1 MTVLVV
7 KLMCEEECNIKI
19 HVFQALD
26 GDSFLVTICESEKEI
41 NILIDCG
48 NKETYQNYIKPYLLH
63 MSEQGKKIDFLILT
77 HVHSDHIGG
86 AIPLLIENRS
96 SAESCIIE
104 IEHVIYNGYLG
115 LELEAYS
122 SLECTA
128 KEQRICQGILAQGRA
143 VLGRKQTEKQITLNE
158 ELCISHLLIQ
168 GGYRWNVWDVDRR
181 CLIIADTHMKI
192 DIGEHSYIQFI
203 SPNKQQV
210 IQMNKKWEA
219 YLERIY
225 KKVPKI
231 DNEIVRNAYEAF
243 QWIANNTDY
252 DTIQG
257 LITSKDLNKES
268 VEQMANMS
276 YSYDYTE
283 ENKESIAFVLS
294 VKDKKILFLSDAN
307 IEICRR
313 NLEQIYGSTPMEMEL
328 IKLSHHGSK
337 RNISK
342 RFLEQF
348 GSRSYLIS
356 AGTADLRPSKETIA
370 KLLVNRP
377 KEQKKI
383 YITNKNRTIECFDT
397 ENIHNAFMFE
407 FVNIANNLIE
417 I

>member
-1 MTVLVV
+1 MY
-7 KLMCEEECNIKI
+7 EERCNIKI
-19 HVFQALD
+19 HTFQAFD

-48 NKETYQNYIKPYLLH
+48 NQETYQNYIKPHLLH
-63 MSEQGKKIDFLILT
+63 MSEQGKKINFLILT

-86 AIPLLIENRS
+86 AIPLLVENRS
-96 SAESCIIE
+96 FAESCIIE

-115 LELEAYS
+115 LELECYP
-122 SLECTA
+122 SLDCTA
-128 KEQRICQGILAQGRA
+128 KEQRMCQGILAQGRA
-143 VLGRKQTEKQITLNE
+143 VSGRKQTEKQITLNE

-168 GGYRWNVWDVDRR
+168 GGYKWNVWDDDKR

-203 SPNKQQV
+203 SPNKQQL

-219 YLERIY
+219 YLKRIY
-225 KKVPKI
+225 RKVLKI

-243 QWIANNTDY
+243 QWIVNNANY
-252 DTIQG
+252 DTIQE
-257 LITSKDLNKES
+257 LITSKALNKES
-268 VEQMANMS
+268 VEKMANMT

-294 VKDKKILFLSDAN
+294 VKNKKVLFLGDAN
-307 IEICRR
+307 IEICRK
-313 NLEQIYGSTPMEMEL
+313 NLKKIYGLNPIEMEL

-337 RNISK
+337 RNISNH
-342 RFLEQF
+342 FLEQF

-356 AGTADLRPSKETIA
+356 AGMTDLRPSMETIA

-377 KEQKKI
+377 KEQKNI
-383 YITNKNRTIECFDT
+383 YITNKNSTIECFDT
-397 ENIHNAFMFE
+397 DNIHNAFMFE
-407 FVNIANNLIE
+407 FVNIANSVIE